1 MLDLK
6 LCKLYLGITITQDC
20 KNQIMRI
27 GQLAYLKKIL
37 LDHQIMYYKPAPTP
51 IKTPYLKVASKD
63 YQPEEQYCT
72 RYQAVVRS
80 LMYSMLKI
88 RPDPAFAVPVVSR
101 FPSRPNYSHWQLV
114 EQIFCYDKETLD
126 L

>member
-20 KNQIMRI
+20 KKQIMRI

-37 LDHQIMYYKPAPTP
+37 LDHQIMYYKPVPTP
-51 IKTPYLKVASKD
+51 IKTQYLKVASTD

-88 RPDPAFAVPVVSR
+88 RPDLSFAVSVISR
-101 FPSRPNYSHWQLV
+101 FPSRPNHSHWQ
-114 EQIFCYDKETLD
+114 
-126 L
+126 